1 MKSDPIVVCPYHTY
15 IYILVP
21 TGKRSADCQRTIIV
35 AFVFICLVTLC
46 RMFLIVYCVSFAVW
60 VFRQLYTG
68 ADQSVHHTDC
78 LAEWLRLAGASSSQV
93 QTLQESGGLAL
104 SSLDE
109 KVVKRTSKHLLTLYL
124 GFNASLATSLKSCI
138 GKIIILPPT
147 NYSVRLSSNQNR
159 SMQTSCRDL

>member
-1 MKSDPIVVCPYHTY
+1 M
-15 IYILVP
+15 
-21 TGKRSADCQRTIIV
+21 IIV
-35 AFVFICLVTLC
+35 AYVFMCLVTLC
-46 RMFLIVYCVSFAVW
+46 RMSLIVSCVSFAVW
-60 VFRQLYTG
+60 LFCHLYTG
-68 ADQSVHHTDC
+68 TDQGVHYTDC
-78 LAEWLRLAGASSSQV
+78 LAEWLRHGGASSSQV

-138 GKIIILPPT
+138 GRIIILPPT
-147 NYSVRLSSNQNR
+147 NYSVRLSSNQDK